1 MYLLFFPDDYY
12 IDASWLLEVT
22 TAHTAT
28 TRYVWRTAGRTGLLR
43 ADSDRPVILPADV
56 RL

>member
-1 MYLLFFPDDYY
+1 VYLLFFPDDYY